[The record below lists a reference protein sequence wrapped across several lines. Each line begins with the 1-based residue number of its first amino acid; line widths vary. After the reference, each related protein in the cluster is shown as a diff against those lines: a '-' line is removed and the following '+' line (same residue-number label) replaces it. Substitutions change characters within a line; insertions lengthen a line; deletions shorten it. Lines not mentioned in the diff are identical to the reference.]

1 MTFGFS
7 IDAVA
12 RRRLPR
18 IVAAALAMGGLLW
31 LAAMSVRAVTAGM
44 HSITQAVLASV
55 LIVGGMAIYALL
67 LALFGVLRWREA
79 VRAIR
84 QTTAP
89 DLRN

>member
-1 MTFGFS
+1 
-7 IDAVA
+7 VA

-31 LAAMSVRAVTAGM
+31 LTGAFARALAAGM
-44 HSITQAVLASV
+44 HSIAQAVLV
-55 LIVGGMAIYALL
+55 GMLIVGGMAIYALL
-67 LALFGVLRWREA
+67 LALFGVLSWREA
-79 VRAIR
+79 MSAIR